1 MRKKVLL
8 IAIIMYNIIKNAIF
22 SNNKVF
28 IYMLGYKNNLKKGN
42 IELLERTELI
52 LHKGVI
58 SKTSPFLGK
67 KNICQY
73 FEDLIEDIISEYEKH
88 SFKFCCPCCCIFM

>member
-1 MRKKVLL
+1 
-8 IAIIMYNIIKNAIF
+8 
-22 SNNKVF
+22 
-28 IYMLGYKNNLKKGN
+28 MLGYKNNLKKGN

-58 SKTSPFLGK
+58 SKTNPFLGK

-88 SFKFCCPCCCIFM
+88 IFKFCCPCCCIFI